1 MSNKT
6 ILISNKTNN
15 SNTLTNFNKVDMD
28 PYDNF
33 NKQSSTFRR
42 NHSYSKQNDYEIS
55 FNPFLS
61 ASSQLFK
68 YVLDISESNDN
79 SFDINIVRDDLI
91 SKMNLYDESALKL
104 GINNSEVLV
113 TRYILCTF
121 IDEFMNKSILGTNSN
136 WSSNSLL
143 NIFHKESYGGEN
155 FFHLLDKFLK
165 APAKYIHILE
175 LMYICMALGFEGKY
189 RVINRG
195 EIELNNIKDSLFRQ
209 IKIVQGRDAYTFYT
223 NQQASK
229 NKFRLFNKVS
239 YPTLIFSVL
248 ILVSMTYTI
257 LTLTLNSQN
266 NNFLEI
272 IENKNTQLISI
283 EGKN

>member
-6 ILISNKTNN
+6 ILISNETNN

-33 NKQSSTFRR
+33 NKQSSAFRR
-42 NHSYSKQNDYEIS
+42 NNSYSKQNVYEIS

-189 RVINRG
+189 RVISRG

-223 NQQASK
+223 NQQPSK

-239 YPTLIFSVL
+239 YPTLIFGVL
-248 ILVSMTYTI
+248 ILVSMTYAI
-257 LTLTLNSQN
+257 LTLTLNSEN

-272 IENKNTQLISI
+272 IENKNTQLTSI